1 MKTAVLKFKK
11 NQEEQSIPYIDG
23 NYEFNISEQPIFNS
37 DLIPVKK
44 ISFEWSVEMSQDV
57 NYSQRSS
64 KEAHEFIRG
73 SMSEKENELFEMLAD
88 KLKNDFL
95 KFIKSGR

>member
-11 NQEEQSIPYIDG
+11 NQEGQFVPYIDG
-23 NYEFNISEQPIFNS
+23 NYEFNIQEQPIFNS

-44 ISFEWSVEMSQDV
+44 ISFEWSVEMPQDV
-57 NYSQRSS
+57 NYSQ
-64 KEAHEFIRG
+64 
-73 SMSEKENELFEMLAD
+73 KENELFEMLAE

-95 KFIKSGR
+95 KFIKNGR